1 MWQLARSP
9 EKRGCQA
16 FFQRTPPAR
25 QPNRIGKEWQNS
37 REIVG
42 TLVFW
47 QSEWR
52 AGYPEGCPSQLAELG
67 WQVWLR
73 GATGAL
79 LRSYQRMSWILP
91 RHDVIITVN
100 LLAICPAKVKTFRK
114 SNGLAFPGAPAG
126 RRGRPASPG
135 SRNSG
140 RSGSRSGNPRDRG
153 NPRPPSRPS
162 AARA

>member
-73 GATGAL
+73 GAIGAL
-79 LRSYQRMSWILP
+79 LRSYGMKALTLYAECFNSLGSQKPFLS
-91 RHDVIITVN
+91 V
-100 LLAICPAKVKTFRK
+100 
-114 SNGLAFPGAPAG
+114 
-126 RRGRPASPG
+126 ASV
-135 SRNSG
+135 
-140 RSGSRSGNPRDRG
+140 
-153 NPRPPSRPS
+153 
-162 AARA
+162 

>member
-52 AGYPEGCPSQLAELG
+52 AGYPEGCLSRLAELG

-73 GATGAL
+73 GAIGAL
-79 LRSYQRMSWILP
+79 LRSYHERGKMGRQENLP
-91 RHDVIITVN
+91 RRGSDRPRQQKTS
-100 LLAICPAKVKTFRK
+100 KVL
-114 SNGLAFPGAPAG
+114 G
-126 RRGRPASPG
+126 
-135 SRNSG
+135 
-140 RSGSRSGNPRDRG
+140 
-153 NPRPPSRPS
+153 
-162 AARA
+162 